1 MAFVTRTNGSG
12 IQSLINAEW
21 WNSIQRVLTGI
32 DADQPIK
39 INNSLTMVL
48 QTYPN
53 APTLALHAG
62 SGMGTGLY
70 AYQISFLNS
79 DGAETALGIPA
90 TITTTTGNNQVQLT
104 AIPTGPAGTTARN
117 LYRSRGGGATGTDNV
132 FLVTT
137 LADNTTISYLDS
149 LPDASLGV
157 TGSNYG
163 TIGGIVFVDNAGVV
177 DGFITCN
184 NFGNKLIISGKS
196 RLEFLIGDKGTL
208 SNTYMDTFGLW
219 IEEVTGVA
227 ALHLQQTNVTPS
239 IIQVGSGG
247 FGVKDNANNKLFEIR
262 ANGNAII
269 SGTQYATSASSIGTA
284 SGQSFNSFDVAELFE
299 CDQPYPSGTVVCPG
313 AGNLLSRCT
322 HDNCPCAMVISA
334 VPGLLL
340 GASDSP
346 NALPI
351 AMSGRVNISTS
362 SQVQSRDLVVS
373 DGAGGV
379 RTKLDTEQG
388 HVIGFA
394 LNASTNGQ
402 VGIFLR
408 SMVV

>member
-1 MAFVTRTNGSG
+1 MAFTTRNNGT
-12 IQSLINAEW
+12 LITADW
-21 WNSIQRVLTGI
+21 WNSIQRILTGV

-39 INNSLTMVL
+39 LNNSLTMVL

-62 SGMGTGLY
+62 TGMGTGLY
-70 AYQISFLNS
+70 AYQVTFLNS

-117 LYRSRGGGATGTDNV
+117 LYRSRVGGGTGTQNV

-137 LADNTTISYLDS
+137 LADNTTTSYLDT
-149 LPDASLGV
+149 LADASLGA

-163 TIGGIVFVDNAGVV
+163 TIGAIVFVDNAGQV
-177 DGFITCN
+177 DGFISCN
-184 NFGNKLIISGKS
+184 NFGNKLVLSG
-196 RLEFLIGDKGTL
+196 RGRIEFLLGDKGA
-208 SNTYMDTFGLW
+208 SSHTYMDTYGLW

-247 FGVKDNANNKLFEIR
+247 FGIKNSTGGKLFEMR

-269 SGTQYATSASSIGTA
+269 AGTQYATSATSIGTA
-284 SGQSFNSFDVAELFE
+284 SGQSFDNFDVAELFE
-299 CDQPYPSGTVVCPG
+299 CDQPYASGTVVCPG
-313 AGNLLSRCT
+313 PNNVLSKCT

-334 VPGLLL
+334 LPGFLL
-340 GASDSP
+340 GASTDP
-346 NALPI
+346 NALPV

-362 SQVQSRDLVVS
+362 AQVQPRDLLVS
-373 DGAGGV
+373 DGSGGV
-379 RTKLDTEQG
+379 RVKLSSEQG
-388 HVIGFA
+388 HVVGFA
-394 LNASTNGQ
+394 LNASVNGQ
-402 VGIFLR
+402 VGVFLR
-408 SMVV
+408 SLVA